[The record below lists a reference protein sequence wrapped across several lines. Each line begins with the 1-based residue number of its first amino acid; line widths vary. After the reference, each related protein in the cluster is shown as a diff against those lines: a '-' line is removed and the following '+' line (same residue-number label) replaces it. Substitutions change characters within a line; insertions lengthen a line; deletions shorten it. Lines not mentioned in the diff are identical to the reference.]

1 MKSSTKKTSQ
11 RLKIYLFYIAI
22 LFGIVWSIRGCIRN
36 ADLKAYNKVT
46 TGYIYEISSASRSSS
61 IQFYYFDVDGIRYKG
76 TLREVVPSYEVG
88 DSLLIRYYPVNPNTN
103 KAEKE
108 FQHLK

>member
-1 MKSSTKKTSQ
+1 MNSFTKNISKNYT
-11 RLKIYLFYIAI
+11 KYVMFIIIA
-22 LFGIVWSIRGCIRN
+22 FWTVWITRECIHN

-46 TGYIYEISSASRSSS
+46 TGYVYKISYTRNGRY
-61 IQFYYFDVDGIRYKG
+61 QLYYFYVDGIRYKG
-76 TLREVVPSYEVG
+76 KIREVYSHYEVG
-88 DSLLIRYYPVNPNTN
+88 DSVLIRYFPADPNTN

>member
-1 MKSSTKKTSQ
+1 MRNSKKTDKQ
-11 RLKIYLFYIAI
+11 AIRYLVYII
-22 LFGIVWSIRGCIRN
+22 IIFLPIWTIRGCFRN

-46 TGYIYEISSASRSSS
+46 TGYIYEISGASRSSS
-61 IQFYYFDVDGIRYKG
+61 TQFYYFDVDGIRYKG
-76 TLREVVPSYEVG
+76 SLREVVPSYEVG
-88 DSLLIRYYPVNPNTN
+88 DSLLIRYYPVDPNNN

>member
-1 MKSSTKKTSQ
+1 MNSFTKNISKNYT
-11 RLKIYLFYIAI
+11 KYVMFIIIA
-22 LFGIVWSIRGCIRN
+22 FWTVWITRECIHN